1 LPQLNFLPLRNGGL
15 RGEAAENELTGAI
28 QPVPRKRVDHLP
40 PNALF
45 EDVEIRRRL
54 RTPLARD
61 AGDNGKL
68 SGGFAGHLKR
78 PLDGSS

>member
-1 LPQLNFLPLRNGGL
+1 MP
-15 RGEAAENELTGAI
+15 GE
-28 QPVPRKRVDHLP
+28 RVDHLP

-68 SGGFAGHLKR
+68 SGGFAGHSDLSTHYR
-78 PLDGSS
+78 STNPTNRTLSSIHQHKILPE